1 MQNRQQ
7 RFLTYV
13 LAVAC
18 TGVLVLMAGIS
29 GFQRGGSGIERW
41 LWVAASCLIVC
52 TVHLLP
58 GLMQGKPL
66 RQNLPIWLVWVGGFV
81 FVIFAHSQFFTLA
94 ELHAGQERVASQGQ
108 ITINAPASS
117 TPAVM
122 GRSATQVA
130 TELSRATALLNRLPE
145 TKQDGQRLVI
155 TTLQQ
160 ELKIAQ
166 AAEEQAN
173 RQKQN
178 ESEKIS
184 RLQND
189 PVAHRLGALLGVHPE
204 MVMLFASLFMA
215 LVLELV
221 AAILWR
227 LALDSRPPIAKL
239 PESLSQPLT
248 ATSTETKINPDNAG
262 DAVTTLVVTPPL
274 VTVTNAVSNTAP
286 FVTVERYSGVTHAS
300 NEACFSPVLPTKSP
314 PVTLE
319 NPVLISVEN
328 TVSIPVTPPATED
341 PIFPDLFA
349 AMQRGELKPTVSAI
363 RAFAKVG
370 TERARN
376 LREALLAQKGS
387 VAEAS

>member
-7 RFLTYV
+7 RLLTYA

-155 TTLQQ
+155 TALQQ

-189 PVAHRLGALLGVHPE
+189 PVAHRLGALLGVNPE

-221 AAILWR
+221 AVILWR
-227 LALDSRPPIAKL
+227 LALDSRPSIAKL
-239 PESLSQPLT
+239 PEPSREPFT
-248 ATSTETKINPDNAG
+248 TTSTETKINPDNAG
-262 DAVTTLVVTPPL
+262 IDAVTPQVVTL
-274 VTVTNAVSNTAP
+274 TNAVSNAAP
-286 FVTVERYSGVTHAS
+286 FVTGERYCSVTPAS
-300 NEACFSPVLPTKSP
+300 NEACFSPVFPTKSP
-314 PVTLE
+314 KVTPE
-319 NPVLISVEN
+319 NPVLLSAEN
-328 TVSIPVTPPATED
+328 TESIPVTPPATED
-341 PIFPDLFA
+341 PAFPDLFA

-363 RAFAKVG
+363 RGFAKVG

>member
-7 RFLTYV
+7 RLLTYA

-66 RQNLPIWLVWVGGFV
+66 RQNLPIWLVWAGGFV

-108 ITINAPASS
+108 VTTNVPASS

-145 TKQDGQRLVI
+145 TKQEGQRLVI
-155 TTLQQ
+155 TALQQ

-189 PVAHRLGALLGVHPE
+189 PVAQRLGALLGVNPE

-221 AAILWR
+221 AVILWR

-239 PESLSQPLT
+239 PEPMSQPLT
-248 ATSTETKINPDNAG
+248 VTSTKTKINPDNADS
-262 DAVTTLVVTPPL
+262 DAGTTLVATPPV
-274 VTVTNAVSNTAP
+274 VTATNAVSNTAP
-286 FVTVERYSGVTHAS
+286 FVTVEHYSGVTHAS
-300 NEACFSPVLPTKSP
+300 NEACFSPVFPTKSP
-314 PVTLE
+314 QVT
-319 NPVLISVEN
+319 PEN
-328 TVSIPVTPPATED
+328 TESIPVTPPATED

-363 RAFAKVG
+363 RGFAKVG

>member
-189 PVAHRLGALLGVHPE
+189 PVAHRLGALLGVNPE

-221 AAILWR
+221 AVILWR

-239 PESLSQPLT
+239 PESMSQPL
-248 ATSTETKINPDNAG
+248 ATTNTETKINPDNAG
-262 DAVTTLVVTPPL
+262 IDAVTPQVVTL
-274 VTVTNAVSNTAP
+274 TNAVSNAAP
-286 FVTVERYSGVTHAS
+286 FVTVERYSGVTPAS
-300 NEACFSPVLPTKSP
+300 NEACFSPVFPTKSP
-314 PVTLE
+314 PVTSE
-319 NPVLISVEN
+319 NPVLLSAEN
-328 TVSIPVTPPATED
+328 TESIPVTPPSTED
-341 PIFPDLFA
+341 PVFPDLFA